1 MVLEHTL
8 INKQE
13 LYKII
18 HHQYILGRRQRTY
31 ISYQKN
37 AQYDMKLSLYS
48 TLRLGRL
55 SGDIIVSEKIVIL
68 AIPAF

>member
-1 MVLEHTL
+1 MVLETNRSCTKSSIINTYSDGVNALISHT
-8 INKQE
+8 K
-13 LYKII
+13 
-18 HHQYILGRRQRTY
+18 
-31 ISYQKN
+31 KN

>member
-18 HHQYILGRRQRTY
+18 HQYILGRRQRTY

>member
-18 HHQYILGRRQRTY
+18 HHHYILGRRQRTY